1 MTSSLSGPLLFVERV
16 TTLSPRPTCRGG
28 FTRAVASWIGTGS
41 NIDWGSVIRLRFLVL
56 AAAASLAVVLSFSGS
71 AGAIIGGTPDNTH
84 AYVGMA
90 DNGVFVCTATLVS
103 PRIMVTAAHCF
114 SDSTSVYGTDAGL
127 HPRVEVTFD
136 QQGFFTQPAP
146 TFWMG
151 TYYSNPAWCISCSKG
166 LPGFDTNDEAIIVL
180 DTAQN
185 RGLGALPPL
194 AFDET
199 LRTGTLLD
207 LSGYGVQHFGKPDP
221 CTPNCKKQPDAF
233 FTRMKTT
240 ANLLSVGKGQQG
252 EFVKISGNTAQNQG
266 GQCFGDSGGP
276 LFLAGTNTMIA
287 ETTFGTNGQC
297 AGVGYDTRLDTA
309 SAQNFI
315 FGTASSLGLSIP

>member
-1 MTSSLSGPLLFVERV
+1 MRLRLILL
-16 TTLSPRPTCRGG
+16 
-28 FTRAVASWIGTGS
+28 VASLGA
-41 NIDWGSVIRLRFLVL
+41 FL
-56 AAAASLAVVLSFSGS
+56 AFNGS
-71 AGAIIGGTPDNTH
+71 AGAIIGGTLDNTH
-84 AYVGMA
+84 TYVGMA
-90 DNGVFVCTATLVS
+90 DNGPFVCTATLIS

-114 SDSTSVYGTDAGL
+114 SDSTSQFGTDAAG

-146 TFWMG
+146 TFWLG
-151 TYYSNPAWCISCSKG
+151 TYYSNPEWCVGCNHG

-180 DTAQN
+180 DTAQS
-185 RGLGALPPL
+185 RGLAVLPALG
-194 AFDET
+194 FDET
-199 LRTGTLLD
+199 LRTGTALD
-207 LSGYGVQHFGKPDP
+207 ISGYGVQHFGKPDP
-221 CTPNCKKQPDAF
+221 CDPNCKKQPDAF
-233 FTRMKTT
+233 FTRMKAT
-240 ANLLSVGKGQQG
+240 ANLLNVGKGKQG
-252 EFVKISGNTAQNQG
+252 EFIKISGNTSQNKG

-315 FGTASSLGLSIP
+315 FGTARSLRLTIP

>member
-1 MTSSLSGPLLFVERV
+1 MRLRLILL
-16 TTLSPRPTCRGG
+16 
-28 FTRAVASWIGTGS
+28 VASLGA
-41 NIDWGSVIRLRFLVL
+41 FL
-56 AAAASLAVVLSFSGS
+56 AFNGS

-84 AYVGMA
+84 TYVGMA
-90 DNGVFVCTATLVS
+90 DNGPFVCTATLIS

-114 SDSTSVYGTDAGL
+114 SDSTSQFGTDAAG

-146 TFWMG
+146 TFWLG
-151 TYYSNPAWCISCSKG
+151 TYYSNPEWCVGCNHG

-180 DTAQN
+180 DTAQS
-185 RGLGALPPL
+185 RGLAVLPALG
-194 AFDET
+194 FDET
-199 LRTGTLLD
+199 LRTGTVLD
-207 LSGYGVQHFGKPDP
+207 ISGYGVQHFGKPDP
-221 CTPNCKKQPDAF
+221 CDPNCKKQPDAF
-233 FTRMKTT
+233 FTRMKAT
-240 ANLLSVGKGQQG
+240 ANLLNVGKGKQG
-252 EFVKISGNTAQNQG
+252 EFVKISGNTSQNKG

-276 LFLAGTNTMIA
+276 LFLAGTNKMIA

-315 FGTASSLGLSIP
+315 FGTARSLGLTIP

>member
-1 MTSSLSGPLLFVERV
+1 
-16 TTLSPRPTCRGG
+16 
-28 FTRAVASWIGTGS
+28 
-41 NIDWGSVIRLRFLVL
+41 
-56 AAAASLAVVLSFSGS
+56 
-71 AGAIIGGTPDNTH
+71 
-84 AYVGMA
+84 MA
-90 DNGVFVCTATLVS
+90 DNGVPVCTATLIS

-114 SDSTSVYGTDAGL
+114 SDSTSQYGTDAGG

-136 QQGFFTQPAP
+136 QQGFFTQPEP

-151 TYYSNPAWCISCSKG
+151 TYYSNPAWCIGCNMG

-185 RGLGALPPL
+185 RGLAVLPPL
-194 AFDET
+194 GFDET
-199 LRTGTLLD
+199 LRTGTALD

-221 CTPNCKKQPDAF
+221 CDPNCKKQPDAF
-233 FTRMKTT
+233 FTRMKAT
-240 ANLLSVGKGQQG
+240 ANLLSVGKGKQG
-252 EFVKISGNTAQNQG
+252 EFVKISGNTSQNKG
-266 GQCFGDSGGP
+266 GQCLGDSGGP
-276 LFLAGTNTMIA
+276 LFLAGKNTMIA

-315 FGTASSLGLSIP
+315 FGTARSLGLSIP

>member
-1 MTSSLSGPLLFVERV
+1 MRLRLILL
-16 TTLSPRPTCRGG
+16 
-28 FTRAVASWIGTGS
+28 VASLGA
-41 NIDWGSVIRLRFLVL
+41 FL
-56 AAAASLAVVLSFSGS
+56 AFNGS
-71 AGAIIGGTPDNTH
+71 AGAIIGGTLDNTH
-84 AYVGMA
+84 TYVGMA
-90 DNGVFVCTATLVS
+90 DNGPFVCTATLIS

-114 SDSTSVYGTDAGL
+114 SDSTSQFGTDAAG

-146 TFWMG
+146 TFWLG
-151 TYYSNPAWCISCSKG
+151 TYYSNPEWFVGCNHG

-180 DTAQN
+180 DTAQS
-185 RGLGALPPL
+185 RGLAVLPALG
-194 AFDET
+194 FDET
-199 LRTGTLLD
+199 LRTGTALD
-207 LSGYGVQHFGKPDP
+207 ISGYGVQHFGKPDP
-221 CTPNCKKQPDAF
+221 CDPNCKKQPDAF
-233 FTRMKTT
+233 FTRMKAT
-240 ANLLSVGKGQQG
+240 ANLLNVGKGKQG
-252 EFVKISGNTAQNQG
+252 EFIKISGNTSQNKG

-315 FGTASSLGLSIP
+315 FGTARSLGLTIP

>member
-1 MTSSLSGPLLFVERV
+1 MRLRLILL
-16 TTLSPRPTCRGG
+16 
-28 FTRAVASWIGTGS
+28 VASLGA
-41 NIDWGSVIRLRFLVL
+41 FL
-56 AAAASLAVVLSFSGS
+56 AFNGS

-84 AYVGMA
+84 TYVGMA
-90 DNGVFVCTATLVS
+90 DNGPFVCTATLIS

-114 SDSTSVYGTDAGL
+114 SDSTSQFGTDAAG

-146 TFWMG
+146 TFWLG
-151 TYYSNPAWCISCSKG
+151 TYYSNPDWCVGCNHG
-166 LPGFDTNDEAIIVL
+166 VPGFDTNDEAIIVL
-180 DTAQN
+180 DTAQS
-185 RGLGALPPL
+185 RGLAVLPALG
-194 AFDET
+194 FDET
-199 LRTGTLLD
+199 LRTGTALD
-207 LSGYGVQHFGKPDP
+207 ISGYGVQHFGKPDP
-221 CTPNCKKQPDAF
+221 CDPNCKKQPDAF
-233 FTRMKTT
+233 FTRMKAT
-240 ANLLSVGKGQQG
+240 ANLLNVGKGKQG
-252 EFVKISGNTAQNQG
+252 EFIKISGNTSQNKG

-315 FGTASSLGLSIP
+315 FGTARSLGLTIP